1 MSSQKRLMLLKKAV
15 NYVSYLLVFLSVIF
29 IGYKFYT
36 LQGLVNLTGFFKDH
50 GLVFTVACLV
60 YALNNYL
67 LAAGWRL
74 ILAGLDE
81 KITIKLSVAIFGVS
95 QIAKYIPG
103 NIFQFAGKQ
112 VLAVRHNLNS
122 AKVAKSQFLEII
134 LLLLSSLPF
143 SIYVGVYYFLEMG
156 VALSIFTSFLF
167 FLGAS
172 FIINRISTNFFRTF
186 SSYMIFMF
194 VSGLMFFLI
203 VTSTIKVNS
212 TLSLDA
218 FVLCSFV
225 AAWLIGF
232 IMPGSPAGLGVR
244 ESILI
249 LLLFPVFRDQSL
261 VFNAAILTRLVT
273 VIGDLI
279 FFIFSST
286 VQRFIDSERQTK
298 RI

>member
-1 MSSQKRLMLLKKAV
+1 MLLKKTV

-36 LQGLVNLTGFFKDH
+36 LQGLVNLIGFFEDH
-50 GLVFTVACLV
+50 SLVFTVACLV

-122 AKVAKSQFLEII
+122 AKVVKSQFLEVI

-143 SIYVGVYYFLEMG
+143 CVYVGVYSFLGMG
-156 VALSIFTSFLF
+156 AALSIFASFLF

-172 FIINRISTNFFRTF
+172 FIINRVSTNFFRTF

-194 VSGLMFFLI
+194 VSGGMFFLI
-203 VTSTIKVNS
+203 VTSTIRVS
-212 TLSLDA
+212 PALSLNV

-225 AAWLIGF
+225 AAWLVGF

-249 LLLFPVFRDQSL
+249 LFLFPVFRDQSL
-261 VFNAAILTRLVT
+261 IFNAAILTRLVT

-298 RI
+298 RN

>member
-1 MSSQKRLMLLKKAV
+1 MLLKKVA

-29 IGYKFYT
+29 VGYKFYT
-36 LQGLVNLTGFFKDH
+36 LQGLVNLTAFFLDH
-50 GLVFTVACLV
+50 SLIFTVACLV

-67 LAAGWRL
+67 LTAGWRS
-74 ILAGLDE
+74 ILVGLDE

-112 VLAVRHNLNS
+112 MLAVRHNLNS
-122 AKVAKSQFLEII
+122 AKVAKSQFLEVI

-143 SIYVGVYYFLEMG
+143 CFYVGVYYFLEMG
-156 VALSIFTSFLF
+156 FLPSVFVTSLVSVVT
-167 FLGAS
+167 S
-172 FIINRISTNFFRTF
+172 FIINQISTVFFRTF
-186 SSYMIFMF
+186 ITYIVFML
-194 VSGLMFFLI
+194 VSGILFFSMI
-203 VTSTIKVNS
+203 TSTIKLNS
-212 TLSLDA
+212 DLPEII
-218 FVLCSFV
+218 FVICGFV
-225 AAWLIGF
+225 AAWLAGF
-232 IMPGSPAGLGVR
+232 IMPGAPAGLGVR

-249 LLLFPVFRDQSL
+249 VLLVPVFKDQSV

-286 VQRFIDSERQTK
+286 IQRFIDGK
-298 RI
+298 R

>member
-1 MSSQKRLMLLKKAV
+1 MLLKKTV

-36 LQGLVNLTGFFKDH
+36 LQGLVNLTRFFKDH

-218 FVLCSFV
+218 FFLCSFV

>member
-1 MSSQKRLMLLKKAV
+1 M

-167 FLGAS
+167 FWAHHLL
-172 FIINRISTNFFRTF
+172 STE
-186 SSYMIFMF
+186 
-194 VSGLMFFLI
+194 L
-203 VTSTIKVNS
+203 
-212 TLSLDA
+212 A
-218 FVLCSFV
+218 
-225 AAWLIGF
+225 
-232 IMPGSPAGLGVR
+232 
-244 ESILI
+244 
-249 LLLFPVFRDQSL
+249 
-261 VFNAAILTRLVT
+261 
-273 VIGDLI
+273 LI
-279 FFIFSST
+279 F
-286 VQRFIDSERQTK
+286 SEPFQA
-298 RI
+298 I

>member
-1 MSSQKRLMLLKKAV
+1 MLLKKAV

-36 LQGLVNLTGFFKDH
+36 LQGLVNLTRFFKDH